1 MKNWVVLT
9 ILASLAGSTL
19 AQTEP
24 AAKKK
29 PPVKQEQK
37 KEEAAKPAPAPVAS
51 VKPAPPKPPAIKF
64 SMSMLESGRIDLG
77 YAGIPVGEVV
87 DAIEKMTGSKK
98 GEFESTADYTARKAV
113 ALSGKFLGDSSLEDT
128 FAFVVPV
135 SKGGPYRDGLGYVFN
150 ADTSEVRLF
159 VLPTPS
165 SMNGIGAPDYQTNRR
180 ESNGLDQFALEYKI
194 ISQSTYEG
202 SNAYGAKV
210 TVEKTS
216 SNRLGIAANRIP
228 FLSFKRELV
237 YSNPIPAVQFN
248 LENARAAMELP
259 ALKALLVM
267 QLAEPFIAYHFIHKE
282 AKRDSPSE
290 ISNQGKF
297 LTGNILGI
305 VFYSGVT
312 GEIFARVPDAFGRPE
327 PKVETKPDDKPA
339 VQ

>member
-1 MKNWVVLT
+1 MKNWVVLI

-37 KEEAAKPAPAPVAS
+37 KEEAAKPAPAPVAV

-64 SMSMLESGRIDLG
+64 SMSMLESGRIDLR

-98 GEFESTADYTARKAV
+98 GEFESTADYNARKAA
-113 ALSGKFLGDSSLEDT
+113 ALTGRFLGDSSVEDT

-135 SKGGPYRDGLGYVFN
+135 SKGGPYRDGLGYDFN

-159 VLPTPS
+159 ALPKQS

-180 ESNGLDQFALEYKI
+180 KSNGLDQFDLDFKVD
-194 ISQSTYEG
+194 SKSTYEG

-216 SNRLGIAANRIP
+216 STRLGIAVNRIP
-228 FLSFKRELV
+228 FLSFKREMI
-237 YSNPIPAVQFN
+237 YSNPVASVQFN
-248 LENARAAMELP
+248 LENARAAKELP
-259 ALKALLVM
+259 ALKALVVIKMADPYVLYDFFHS
-267 QLAEPFIAYHFIHKE
+267 EPT
-282 AKRDSPSE
+282 RDKPNDMTS
-290 ISNQGKF
+290 QGKY
-297 LTGNILGI
+297 LTGDVLGI

-312 GEIFARVPDAFGRPE
+312 GEIFARLPDAFGRTE
-327 PKVETKPDDKPA
+327 PKVEAKPEDKPA